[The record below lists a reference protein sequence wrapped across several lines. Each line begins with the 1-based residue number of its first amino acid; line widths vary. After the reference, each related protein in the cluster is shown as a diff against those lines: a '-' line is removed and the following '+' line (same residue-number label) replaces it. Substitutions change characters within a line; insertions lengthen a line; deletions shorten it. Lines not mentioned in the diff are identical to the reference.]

1 MTSESCTMKR
11 LEITYFRENKMMI
24 SIESVTEYFV
34 NQILIFL
41 VCDEMRLHGMYGW
54 YVCVTSIFFL
64 DTNLQKGQSKISI
77 NWIYHKILTNL

>member
-1 MTSESCTMKR
+1 
-11 LEITYFRENKMMI
+11 MMI

-64 DTNLQKGQSKISI
+64 DTNLNHIQMSNSNIKPLSKDYVHERIFFFQLPLEKGV
-77 NWIYHKILTNL
+77 